1 MIIVSQNKE
10 NIVNFDNVNNIYI
23 KKNDGKSEYFEEM
36 FVIETYRRKQ
46 REFTEAVEKLSN
58 KLEDDV
64 KKGIS
69 PAKKLNNLSAVLD
82 QMTKIINDILEDK

>member
-1 MIIVSQNKE
+1 MGL
-10 NIVNFDNVNNIYI
+10 NF
-23 KKNDGKSEYFEEM
+23 FEEM

-82 QMTKIINDILEDK
+82 QMTKIINDIMEEK